1 MRVYQVFRRGL
12 IDTWRAYTAALYKVV
27 LQMPLFVGEVYRGV
41 PVEWDASVALYPMG
55 LLMPEM
61 GHGPSATADNNGR
74 QSKDRDGF

>member
-12 IDTWRAYTAALYKVV
+12 IHTWRAYTAALYSV
-27 LQMPLFVGEVYRGV
+27 LLRMPLFVGEVFRGV
-41 PVEWDASVALYPMG
+41 PVPWDQSLDMYPMG

-74 QSKDRDGF
+74 QSKDRDGL